1 MRLPWPLSLIGF
13 RRADAA
19 PLALPAPEPAP
30 APAAA
35 PHPRTLGRRDNWTNH
50 ATGMGM
56 QGSDAALATY
66 FLATTNITDDEA
78 VDLDRVD
85 PIAAKVINKPVNEA
99 FRPGFELEIVED
111 DTARDATGQRAGT
124 DPRLARQLAR
134 DVEARWRALGA
145 EKAVRK
151 AWKWARREGGA
162 AILLGCVDKGAASGM
177 ATPLTSDGPVE
188 LKWLR
193 VLRAR
198 DLWPARYYSDPSA
211 AKFDEPELWSVSMLG
226 KNAASG
232 TPTMMVHESRLII
245 FDGEKVVDEAYRGQQ
260 HAGFGDSVLLR
271 FYRSLRRYGSTMAGV
286 ERLLARFGQ
295 PVMKM
300 AQLEKLMAAD
310 NVGALHAALDAYEYA
325 ASVFNV
331 RVLDASDEYTTTAPS
346 IAGMADL
353 LREVRSELQAAADM
367 PLTILF
373 GDIVGGL
380 GDNNT
385 GAKRDWLDHV
395 AALRQ
400 EHAIPPMTT
409 ITGLVIR
416 GIGAGKLPGD
426 WKVCGR
432 KLWHPTAKEQV
443 EVEKI
448 EADIDGGYLD
458 RGVVTPMQVMQREA
472 VAKRYAIDQGE
483 LADLEAAR
491 AAMPED
497 IRALGDGAADPASAE
512 PAGGPAE
519 IQKQALAAGQVASLL
534 EIVKA
539 VASKAIARESGIAMV
554 LAAYPASFDAA
565 SASALFPD
573 GFEAPKPPTPPP
585 TGRPPGAP
593 PAATPP
599 TQEP

>member
-1 MRLPWPLSLIGF
+1 MRLPWPLSLFGP

-30 APAAA
+30 APA
-35 PHPRTLGRRDNWTNH
+35 PHPRTLGRRDNWTNQ

-56 QGSDAALATY
+56 QGSDATLATY

-99 FRPGFELEIVED
+99 FRPGFELQIVED

-124 DPRLARQLAR
+124 DPRPARQLAR
-134 DVEARWRALGA
+134 DVEARWQALGA

-177 ATPLTSDGPVE
+177 TTPLAADGPVE
-188 LKWLR
+188 LRWLR

-245 FDGEKVVDEAYRGQQ
+245 FEGEKVVDEAYRGQQ

-271 FYRSLRRYGSTMAGV
+271 FYRALRRYGATMAGV

-300 AQLEKLMAAD
+300 HNLEKLMAAD
-310 NVGALHAALDAYEYA
+310 NAGDLHAALDAYEYA
-325 ASVFNV
+325 ASTFNV
-331 RVLDASDEYTTTAPS
+331 RVLDQSDEYTTTAPS

-395 AALRQ
+395 ASLRQ

-409 ITGLVIR
+409 ITGLIIR
-416 GIGAGKLPGD
+416 GIGTGTLPGD
-426 WKVCGR
+426 WKVCG
-432 KLWHPTAKEQV
+432 KALWHPTAKEQA

-458 RGVVTPMQVMQREA
+458 RQVVTPMQVMQREA

-491 AAMPED
+491 SAMPDD
-497 IRALGDGAADPASAE
+497 IRTPEGEGDPAAAPGAA
-512 PAGGPAE
+512 PAE

-534 EIVKA
+534 EIVRA
-539 VASKAIARESGIAMV
+539 VAAKEIARESGIAMV

-565 SASALFPD
+565 SAAALFPE
-573 GFEAPKPPTPPP
+573 GFEAEKKPAPPP
-585 TGRPPGAP
+585 AFGRPPGVP
-593 PAATPP
+593 PDPNA
-599 TQEP
+599 EPVP